1 MALFISA
8 LIVGVSL
15 GTIYGLMA
23 FGMVASYRISKVVN
37 LGQAGIAAWCASAY
51 WWMTQVW
58 GAPIVVGLLGALL
71 AGAVL
76 GGAMGFAVLR
86 MKEWP
91 KGLIMIVS
99 LAATLLLFS
108 LGDRLLPTY
117 NPQTPSP
124 FGEGGFAVLLTF
136 VSWHEVGTF
145 AVCVGFALLMT
156 LVMRRTRFGLF
167 VRAIYDDQD
176 GAATVGIP
184 LTTAVIGVW
193 AASGVLAAV
202 AGCLATNKTTLDTGL
217 LLFVMVWGLAGAV
230 LGGMESFA
238 LGFIGGLVLGIAEGV
253 VGGTFGGQLPPG
265 VENLSAIV
273 IMAVGVVYAGT
284 KRRHLAE
291 LQT

>member
-1 MALFISA
+1 MELFISA
-8 LIVGVSL
+8 LVIGISL

-23 FGMVASYRISKVVN
+23 FGLVASYRISKVVN

-58 GAPIVVGLLGALL
+58 GAPILVGLIGAVL

-91 KGLIMIVS
+91 PGLIMIVS
-99 LAATLLLFS
+99 LATTLLLFS
-108 LGDRLLPTY
+108 LGDRMLPTY

-124 FGEGGFAVLLTF
+124 FGDGGFQFLLTF

-145 AVCVGFALLMT
+145 WLCCGLALLMT
-156 LVMRRTRFGLF
+156 VVMRRTRFGLF
-167 VRAIYDDQD
+167 VRAIYDDPD

-184 LTTAVIGVW
+184 LTAAVIGVW
-193 AASGVLAAV
+193 ALSGVLAAV
-202 AGCLATNKTTLDTGL
+202 AGSLATNKTTLDTGL

-238 LGFIGGLVLGIAEGV
+238 LGFAGGLLLGITEGV

-265 VENLSAIV
+265 VENLSAILVMAAGV
-273 IMAVGVVYAGT
+273 IYAGT
-284 KRRHLAE
+284 RRRHLAS